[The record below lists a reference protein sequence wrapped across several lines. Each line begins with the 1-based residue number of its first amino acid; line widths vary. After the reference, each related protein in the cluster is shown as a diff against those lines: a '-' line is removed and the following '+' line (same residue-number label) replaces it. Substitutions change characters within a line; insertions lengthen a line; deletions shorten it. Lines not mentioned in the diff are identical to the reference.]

1 MANTTISITQTP
13 RVGNWADVAQILTL
27 RTTKVDHKV
36 TNKLQIDK
44 PKPQTDITADPEK
57 TMLDLKLVDEALH
70 VEGFLLDETNTSIST
85 TLNEGGTLAADD
97 TTITLTSSSSFAAYG
112 AVIIEKEII
121 QYTGISGNDLTGC
134 TRGYASSLASTHA
147 DGTTV
152 YQCNPAVHQKQKIVD
167 FIKTGGNFTSFVWG
181 DETFNTTYGGVYLED
196 AVFDDADMDK
206 VGNTQP
212 EFVKFQYALTI
223 LIGIVK

>member
-13 RVGNWADVAQILTL
+13 RVGNWADVAQTLTL

-44 PKPQTDITADPEK
+44 SKPQTDITADPEK

-70 VEGFLLDETNTSIST
+70 VEGFLLDETDTSVST
-85 TLNEGGTLAADD
+85 TLAEGLDASETSIIVAD
-97 TTITLTSSSSFAAYG
+97 SNSFPAYG
-112 AVIIEKEII
+112 AIIVGKEII
-121 QYTGISGNDLTGC
+121 QYTHNDGVSLLTGC
-134 TRGYASSLASTHA
+134 TRGYAGSLATIH
-147 DGTTV
+147 DNGYTI
-152 YQCNPAVHQKQKIVD
+152 YKCNPAVHQKQKIVD
-167 FIKTGGNFTSFVWG
+167 FIKTGKNFTSFVWG
-181 DETFNTTYGGVYLED
+181 DETFNTDYGGVYLED